1 MATDAVDIASKEL
14 KRAVPN
20 SVTDKLPI
28 VGADGYLALMQQ
40 IPALQSESGLSAA
53 TIEHLLNRYG
63 SLISEILELIA
74 SDVSLATSLHPS
86 FPYIK
91 AEILYAVTHEGAQSV
106 DDVISRRTRLTFEA
120 PENAETL
127 VLQIADIIAPALGWN
142 KNEKQ
147 LSIDEYMAIVHRE
160 REAVASLFE
169 DKSAVN
175 S

>member
-1 MATDAVDIASKEL
+1 M
-14 KRAVPN
+14 
-20 SVTDKLPI
+20 
-28 VGADGYLALMQQ
+28 
-40 IPALQSESGLSAA
+40 
-53 TIEHLLNRYG
+53 
-63 SLISEILELIA
+63 
-74 SDVSLATSLHPS
+74 HPS